1 MTNAFSKDYVGTVG
15 AQVQKLAAKRDNA
28 MGKKKGT
35 VRHFLGLSVKS
46 DQRVFDQRVQAVKGN
61 DK

>member
-1 MTNAFSKDYVGTVG
+1 MTNPFSKGYTPTV
-15 AQVQKLAAKRDNA
+15 AAELQKLAAKKDNA

-46 DQRVFDQRVQAVKGN
+46 DQRVFDQRAQKLAG

>member
-1 MTNAFSKDYVGTVG
+1 MTNPFSKDYTPTV
-15 AQVQKLAAKRDNA
+15 AAELQKLAAKKDNA

-35 VRHFLGLSVKS
+35 ARHFLGLSVKS
-46 DQRVFDQRVQAVKGN
+46 DQRVFDQRAQKLAG

>member
-1 MTNAFSKDYVGTVG
+1 MTNPFSKDYTPTVV
-15 AQVQKLAAKRDNA
+15 AELQKLAAKKDNA

-35 VRHFLGLSVKS
+35 VRHFLGLSIKS
-46 DQRVFDQRVQAVKGN
+46 DQRVFDQRAQKLAG